1 MAYRVTLVPRQI
13 NGETVAPRPYSD
25 NESSETW
32 GRQKN
37 KKQKVGNVLG
47 LSPHWGL
54 RAWDAAGRECWVR
67 SLGTVFPI
75 CSCTATAAPREGRE
89 GVGQECILPLG
100 EATLPTLQLSTH
112 RRSSEESEEKR
123 QAITK
128 DFSQG
133 RDGPGYHLQ
142 PRRILLTTASRLPRR
157 QQPWHLR
164 GLRKG

>member
-1 MAYRVTLVPRQI
+1 MRRSCPFQAHLTQNIRTSCGLQDYSGAKT

-47 LSPHWGL
+47 LSPRWGL

-112 RRSSEESEEKR
+112 RRSSEESEE
-123 QAITK
+123 T
-128 DFSQG
+128 
-133 RDGPGYHLQ
+133 RDRRS
-142 PRRILLTTASRLPRR
+142 PRISAKGGTGLVTTCSPAGSC
-157 QQPWHLR
+157 
-164 GLRKG
+164 